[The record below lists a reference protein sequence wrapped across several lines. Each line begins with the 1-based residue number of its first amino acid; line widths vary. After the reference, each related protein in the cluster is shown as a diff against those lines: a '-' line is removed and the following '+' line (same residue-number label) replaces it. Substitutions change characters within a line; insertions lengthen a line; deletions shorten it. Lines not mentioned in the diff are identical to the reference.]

1 VHRRGVIV
9 GKKMIFHLLIRGA
22 VNNISRADGEYCVA
36 IWQRTHDCL
45 SSDIAASARPVL
57 NDELLTKPL
66 GEPLT
71 YYARDDVN
79 RLARGKS
86 DDNAH
91 RPRRIA
97 LRSRDARDSRE
108 NGGARCQMQK
118 ISAGEVYVSPRPAL
132 LYHPGNEP
140 ASLMRAPHFCV
151 SDKSRAASLQAWK

>member
-1 VHRRGVIV
+1 CGRDSAARG
-9 GKKMIFHLLIRGA
+9 GA
-22 VNNISRADGEYCVA
+22 
-36 IWQRTHDCL
+36 
-45 SSDIAASARPVL
+45 VL

-118 ISAGEVYVSPRPAL
+118 ISAGKFHDRPRPAFL
-132 LYHPGNEP
+132 FHPGKEP
-140 ASLMRAPHFCV
+140 ASLIRAPPFFALH
-151 SDKSRAASLQAWK
+151 KNQAPR